1 MGTLNVFSPLKSI
14 GPYVLY
20 YTIKTFNNTKVNKM
34 AFRSASGWNNLP
46 NGNFSPVIYSQK
58 VQLAFR
64 KSSVVQDITNNDY
77 FGEIKDK
84 GDSVRI
90 IKEPTI
96 TVAPYLRGTQIQTQ
110 DLIDEDFFLTIDQA
124 NYYSFQMD
132 DIEKAHSH
140 VNFMEL
146 ATSQAGYRLRD
157 QFDQEILGY
166 LTGYKQAALHQ
177 NASVARVAA
186 DIPGTKAISTATDT
200 ELLSSN
206 ILKKGDFA
214 QITTGGAGDH
224 SIPLSPRLPGIT
236 AFPTDRISPI
246 QLFNRAARILDMQRV
261 PAEGRWAVIDPVF
274 LELLR
279 DEDSRL
285 FQSEWGKTS
294 GIYNGKIGSE
304 LMGFRLYV
312 TQNLPSVG
320 TGASTVGVSNQ
331 NSNYGVIVF
340 GVNSAVATAEQINK
354 TENIRS
360 TDSFADQVRGLHLY
374 GRNQF
379 AIAA

>member
-1 MGTLNVFSPLKSI
+1 
-14 GPYVLY
+14 
-20 YTIKTFNNTKVNKM
+20 M
-34 AFRSASGWNNLP
+34 AFRSAVGWNNLP

-77 FGEIKDK
+77 FGEIANK

-90 IKEPTI
+90 IKEPSI

-110 DLIDEDFFLTIDQA
+110 DLIDEDFTLIIDQA

-140 VNFMEL
+140 VNFMDL

-157 QFDQEILGY
+157 QFDQEVLGY
-166 LTGYKQAALHQ
+166 LTGYKQASLHQ
-177 NASVARVAA
+177 NASVARAAA
-186 DIPGTKAISTATDT
+186 DIPGTKAISTATDS
-200 ELLSSN
+200 ELLASH

-214 QITTGGAGDH
+214 QITTSGAADH

-236 AFPTDRISPI
+236 SFPTDRISPI
-246 QLFNRAARILDMQRV
+246 QLFNRAARLLDMQNV
-261 PAEGRWAVIDPVF
+261 PREGRWAVVDPVF

-285 FQSEWGKTS
+285 FQAEWGET
-294 GIYNGKIGSE
+294 GGLHNGRVDTKP
-304 LMGFRLYV
+304 LMGFRLYESN
-312 TQNLPSVG
+312 NLPVVG
-320 TGASTVGVSNQ
+320 TGPATTGTANQ
-331 NSNYGVIVF
+331 NTNYGVIVF
-340 GVNSAVATAEQINK
+340 GNNSAVATAEQINK
-354 TENIRS
+354 TESMRS
-360 TDSFADQVRGLHLY
+360 DDSFADIVRGLHLY
-374 GRNQF
+374 GRKILRPE
-379 AIAA
+379 AIITAKYNVAA